1 MKFRTILE
9 GTVATLLVSFVLYGQ
24 RSVRWNPGRQ
34 TKLMDQFGYR
44 SADLNLVGGTGY
56 PN

>member
-44 SADLNLVGGTGY
+44 SADLNLGGGGGY